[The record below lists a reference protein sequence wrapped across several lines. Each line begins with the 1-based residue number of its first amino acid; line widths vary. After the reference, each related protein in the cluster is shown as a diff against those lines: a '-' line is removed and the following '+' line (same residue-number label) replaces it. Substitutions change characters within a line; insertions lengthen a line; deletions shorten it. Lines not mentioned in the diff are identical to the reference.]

1 MPDLA
6 RGEVWSA
13 SFQVAGSVPAKKR
26 ACVIVQRD
34 AANAASPITIVCPVT
49 DARGRKTGLTNV
61 PVAVGTAGLTRG
73 SVIVCN
79 EVRAI
84 DRSRLEGRLG
94 RLGPD
99 EMAAVDQGL
108 RAILDL

>member
-1 MPDLA
+1 
-6 RGEVWSA
+6 VWSA
-13 SFQVAGSVPAKKR
+13 TFAAVGSLHAKKR

-34 AANAASPITIVCPVT
+34 AANATSPTTIVCPVT

-61 PVAVGTAGLTRG
+61 PVAVGTAGLTKG

-84 DRSRLEGRLG
+84 ERSRLEGRLG
-94 RLGPD
+94 RLGP
-99 EMAAVDQGL
+99 EELAAVDRGL